1 MPLFRRLIM
10 NKLKA
15 IWRIIRCDHFYLIT
29 SDSKYNCRD
38 MKSTK
43 TDFYTISQ
51 FIHLYWNGFYKGEFC
66 SKPGNE
72 KYI

>member
-1 MPLFRRLIM
+1 M

-15 IWRIIRCDHFYLIT
+15 IWRIILSEHFYLVT
-29 SDSKYNCRD
+29 SDKNFKCSDLKSKN
-38 MKSTK
+38 
-43 TDFYTISQ
+43 TDQYTISSFLQ
-51 FIHLYWNGFYKGEFC
+51 LYWCGFYKGVFC